1 MTSSVE
7 ARAKDAVAAKERA
20 HGEGQQAA
28 FRSLL
33 KRIVPVTAYD
43 RLKRFPAIKA
53 GDLVDGMSVRQERN
67 SSTEYIASLDFTFR
81 AEGVRALLR
90 REGVPFIDVQ
100 APELLVVPVVRDPAG
115 AVMPTSAT
123 WTDAWQGL
131 DLEHTLTPVKL
142 AALKPAIGADVLRQ
156 LSEGDV
162 AGERALARA
171 YGTDLV
177 VAALAELDADGK
189 RVNVLLTGADAVGPI
204 RLKRSYR
211 LSGGDLAYGVEMAAV
226 VSLGVLEGRWKAVQM
241 RARGGLGALAG
252 PGDGVHLQVEFAGH
266 AQWNDIRRA
275 LLETPG
281 VDDVRVEAVSARSAD
296 VSLKFPGGAEP
307 LAERL
312 AAQGLRLQNIGGSW
326 SLRMGF

>member
-1 MTSSVE
+1 MRPRS
-7 ARAKDAVAAKERA
+7 A
-20 HGEGQQAA
+20 HGDGQQAA

-43 RLKRFPAIKA
+43 RLKRFPVVKA
-53 GDLVDGMSVRQERN
+53 GDLVDGMSVRQSATPRP
-67 SSTEYIASLDFTFR
+67 STSPASTTFR

-131 DLEHTLTPVKL
+131 DLERTLTPVKL
-142 AALKPAIGADVLRQ
+142 SALKPTIGADVLRQ

-171 YGTDLV
+171 YGTDRV

-189 RVNVLLTGADAVGPI
+189 RVTVLLTGADAVGPI

-211 LSGGDLAYGVEMAAV
+211 LPGGDLAYGVEMAAV
-226 VSLGVLEGRWKAVQM
+226 VSLGVLEGRWKTVQM
-241 RARGGLGALAG
+241 RACGL
-252 PGDGVHLQVEFAGH
+252 
-266 AQWNDIRRA
+266 
-275 LLETPG
+275 
-281 VDDVRVEAVSARSAD
+281 ARSPA
-296 VSLKFPGGAEP
+296 SATPSICRWSSPGTRSGTTS
-307 LAERL
+307 
-312 AAQGLRLQNIGGSW
+312 AARCSRRQAWTTCGSRP
-326 SLRMGF
+326 SPPAAPTFR